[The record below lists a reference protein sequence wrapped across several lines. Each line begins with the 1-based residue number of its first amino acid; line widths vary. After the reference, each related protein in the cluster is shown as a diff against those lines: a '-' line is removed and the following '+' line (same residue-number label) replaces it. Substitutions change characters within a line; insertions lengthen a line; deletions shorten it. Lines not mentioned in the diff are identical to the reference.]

1 MSKAKNKTKRKKKMI
16 STKMKKEEHKII
28 HSRHLGVGKKILILR
43 VNRKPNNKNKI
54 IKTIIKKVKCLCDF
68 DWKR

>member
-1 MSKAKNKTKRKKKMI
+1 
-16 STKMKKEEHKII
+16 MKKEEHKII

-54 IKTIIKKVKCLCDF
+54 IKTIIKKVKWLCDF